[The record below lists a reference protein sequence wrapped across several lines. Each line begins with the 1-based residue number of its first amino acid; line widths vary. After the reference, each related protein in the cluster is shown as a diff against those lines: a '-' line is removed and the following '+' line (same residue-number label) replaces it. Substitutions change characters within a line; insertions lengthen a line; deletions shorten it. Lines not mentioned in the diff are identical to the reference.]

1 MSGSISAGSVDAS
14 IPLRAGQGVGAPL
27 NPLEQ
32 IGKFAQVSNLLN
44 TGQIQ
49 QQTIQANKMSL
60 AQQQKQLAYAHIAPL
75 VAQGRINNMAD
86 LTSAAGALE
95 HYGINTQPFLADVAR
110 TVGQGGNFIDNLKMQ
125 TAAGMQAPENVG
137 KAIFPSQESVDQGL
151 VSQPFLRGAPGT
163 PGEGV
168 RTPSGPATPLGASPA
183 QQGSIVE
190 YTTSDGVTKREPWA
204 KWNIDRG
211 NGMVNGPGRWVD
223 GPSAGQ
229 PVTQDAAGSTRPSGT
244 LPTGYRGGYTPP
256 QPAEGGGMTSVPGPA
271 PGTEEAMKGSAGQYV
286 QDRAG
291 ATTFATR
298 VLPLKQ
304 GIGLLNDTNTGPG
317 SETLNHMRSFAISL
331 ANQGLLPKGITPDAI
346 QQAKFDELKKYMAQ
360 YITGMPFAGR
370 SDASMATAITGAPNT
385 NMSTL
390 ANRDLAKVIVGMERY
405 RAAQVLKFD
414 QDAQAGKFGAA
425 AKSDPNAAAG
435 RYAGFATQFNQ
446 DNDPRAFAYDLMDPK
461 DRAKML
467 AKMDG
472 DQRLKFAKSLKVAH
486 ELPGL
491 MQ

>member
-1 MSGSISAGSVDAS
+1 MSGSGGVDAG
-14 IPLRAGQGVGAPL
+14 IPLRAGQGVIAP
-27 NPLEQ
+27 NPLET
-32 IGKFAQVSNLLN
+32 IGKFVGIQNALN
-44 TGQIQ
+44 TGEIQ
-49 QQTIQANKMSL
+49 KQTIQSNSMSL
-60 AQQQKQLAYAHIAPL
+60 AQHMKQLAYAHIAPM
-75 VAQGRINNMAD
+75 VAQGRINNIGE
-86 LTSAAGALE
+86 LTSALAGLE
-95 HYGINTQPFLADVAR
+95 AYKGIITAPFLQDVIS
-110 TVGQGGNFIDNLKMQ
+110 TTNQGGNFIDNLKAQ
-125 TAAGMQAPENVG
+125 IVAGTQSPENVT
-137 KAIFPSQESVDQGL
+137 KALAPTQETLDQGL
-151 VSQPFLRGAPGT
+151 VSQPMARTAPGM
-163 PGEGV
+163 PGQGERAPV
-168 RTPSGPATPLGASPA
+168 GPTAPLGAGPA

-190 YTTSDGVTKREPWA
+190 YTTSDGIKHVEPWA
-204 KWNIDRG
+204 KFNIDQG
-211 NGMVNGPGRWVD
+211 NGIVVGPGRPVAAPLAPPRPAT
-223 GPSAGQ
+223 GLPS
-229 PVTQDAAGSTRPSGT
+229 
-244 LPTGYRGGYTPP
+244 GYRGGYTPP
-256 QPAEGGGMTSVPGPA
+256 PTGSATPSGGSGMTSVTGPA
-271 PGTEEAMKGSAGQYV
+271 PGTEEAMKGSSGQYV

-304 GIGLLNDTNTGPG
+304 AIGLLSDTNTGPA

-331 ANQGLLPKGITPDAI
+331 ANQGLLPKSITPDAI
-346 QQAKFDELKKYMAQ
+346 NQAKFDELKKYMAQ

-425 AKSDPNAAAG
+425 GRDDPNAAAG
-435 RYAGFATQFNQ
+435 RYAGFATKFNQ

-472 DQRLKFAKSLKVAH
+472 DQRLKFARSLKIAH